1 MLLGV
6 VCAVVGAVLTLR
18 PFASLDALVWLVAG
32 AFFATGVSELSA
44 SRKPGLLWI
53 AAGVAV
59 LVWSGSTI
67 HALAIVAGISM
78 VLGGATRIAGAVRGD
93 VEDRAIAALAGVAG
107 AIFGVLALSWPDIT
121 VLVLGL
127 LVGPSTVI
135 FGLGQLLA
143 ARGARAA
150 AGKPRPDAAD
160 PGGCEPPARSPP

>member
-32 AFFATGVSELSA
+32 ACFATAVSELSA

-59 LVWSGSTI
+59 LVWAGSTI
-67 HALAIVAGISM
+67 HALAMVAGISM
-78 VLGGATRIAGAVRGD
+78 VLGGGTRIAGALRGD
-93 VEDRAIAALAGVAG
+93 VDDRVIAALAGAAG
-107 AIFGVLALSWPDIT
+107 AIFRILALSWPDIT
-121 VLVLGL
+121 VLILGL

-135 FGLGQLLA
+135 FGLGQLLSA
-143 ARGARAA
+143 GRARA
-150 AGKPRPDAAD
+150 GRRHRCRRC
-160 PGGCEPPARSPP
+160 G